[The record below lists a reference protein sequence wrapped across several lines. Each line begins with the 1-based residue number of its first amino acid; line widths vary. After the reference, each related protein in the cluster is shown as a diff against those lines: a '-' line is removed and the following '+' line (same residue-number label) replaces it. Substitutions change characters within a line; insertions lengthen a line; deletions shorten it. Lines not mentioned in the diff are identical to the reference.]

1 MPTSREP
8 RDAKRAY
15 AKPSLSVYGSVRELT
30 GSRSGLASGDGN
42 TMMP

>member
-1 MPTSREP
+1 MSSTRKP

-15 AKPSLSVYGSVRELT
+15 AKPSLAVYGSVRELT
-30 GSRSGLASGDGN
+30 GTNSGLQSGDAG